1 MHIYFDS
8 EPVLPDA
15 LCNQLY
21 RLIWEDQDQDRRDYF
36 GWLRIRI
43 SEDDLELYYK
53 PCNRDD

>member
-8 EPVLPDA
+8 EPVLPDV

-21 RLIWEDQDQDRRDYF
+21 RLIWEDQDHRDYF